1 MAHKQRLSRYMIF
14 IVTIACLGGLL
25 FGYHT
30 AIISGA
36 LIFLSP
42 IFNLSIAEQGVL
54 VSSILLGAL
63 VGAFMGGYLA
73 DRLGRKWTI
82 MLTAVLFILGSWI
95 TAESHSYFILLF
107 GRVVSGI
114 AVGVISV
121 TAPLYLAEIAPPNH
135 RGGIVSA
142 YQLAIT
148 FGILGAYFINYVY
161 AKKADWQEMFII
173 GSLPAAIQLLA
184 LFFIPESPGW
194 LFKNGKSH
202 LAIIVLERLRL
213 DRDWKGHIDEMKHS
227 ASSRNKRGAWRL
239 LFSSKLRTILFVGL
253 FISAFQQIT
262 GINTI
267 IYYAPRI
274 FQGAGYTSAISA
286 TFATLS
292 IGIINVL
299 ATLVSV
305 WLLDRI
311 GRRRL
316 LLIGI
321 AGMVMSL
328 FSLVITSFLRSSL
341 IDEMAVISLMCYVAF
356 FAIGLGPIT
365 WVLLSEIYPL
375 KVRGKAMA
383 LATFVNWFCNYF
395 VSLTFPNLLISIGI
409 GGAFLLYGLISVI
422 AFWFV
427 FRYVPETKGK
437 SLEEIEQLL
446 QK

>member
-1 MAHKQRLSRYMIF
+1 
-14 IVTIACLGGLL
+14 
-25 FGYHT
+25 
-30 AIISGA
+30 
-36 LIFLSP
+36 
-42 IFNLSIAEQGVL
+42 
-54 VSSILLGAL
+54 LGAL
-63 VGAFMGGYLA
+63 VGALMGGYLA

-114 AVGVISV
+114 AVGIISV

-135 RGGIVSA
+135 RGRIVSA

-148 FGILGAYFINYVY
+148 LGILGAYFINYIY

-184 LFFIPESPGW
+184 LFFTPESPAW
-194 LFKNGKSH
+194 LFKNGKSR

-213 DRDWKGHIDEMKHS
+213 DRDWEGHVDEMKHS
-227 ASSRNKRGAWRL
+227 ASSKDKRAWRL

-262 GINTI
+262 GINTV

-292 IGIINVL
+292 IGMVNVL

-316 LLIGI
+316 LFIGFSVDFSI
-321 AGMVMSL
+321 ILSL
-328 FSLVITSFLRSSL
+328 
-341 IDEMAVISLMCYVAF
+341 
-356 FAIGLGPIT
+356 
-365 WVLLSEIYPL
+365 
-375 KVRGKAMA
+375 
-383 LATFVNWFCNYF
+383 
-395 VSLTFPNLLISIGI
+395 
-409 GGAFLLYGLISVI
+409 
-422 AFWFV
+422 
-427 FRYVPETKGK
+427 
-437 SLEEIEQLL
+437 
-446 QK
+446 

>member
-14 IVTIACLGGLL
+14 VVTIACLGGLL

-36 LIFLSP
+36 LIFISP

-54 VSSILLGAL
+54 VSIILLGAL
-63 VGAFMGGYLA
+63 VGALMGGYLA

-114 AVGVISV
+114 AVGIISV

-148 FGILGAYFINYVY
+148 LGILGAYFINYIY

-184 LFFIPESPGW
+184 LFFTPESPGW
-194 LFKNGKSH
+194 LFKNGKSR

-213 DRDWKGHIDEMKHS
+213 DRDWESHVDEMKHS
-227 ASSRNKRGAWRL
+227 ASSKDKRAWRL

-262 GINTI
+262 GINTV

-286 TFATLS
+286 TFVTLS
-292 IGIINVL
+292 IGMVNVL

-316 LLIGI
+316 LLIGV
-321 AGMVMSL
+321 AGMVISL
-328 FSLVITSFLRSSL
+328 FSLAITSFLRSSL

-375 KVRGKAMA
+375 KVRGKAMT
-383 LATFVNWFCNYF
+383 LATFINWLCNYF
-395 VSLTFPNLLISIGI
+395 VSLTFPNLLVSIGI
-409 GGAFLLYGLISVI
+409 GGSFFLYGVISVI

-427 FRYVPETKGK
+427 LRYVPETKGK
-437 SLEEIEQLL
+437 SLEEIEQIL

>member
-14 IVTIACLGGLL
+14 VVTIACLSGLL

-42 IFNLSIAEQGVL
+42 IFHLSIAEQGVL
-54 VSSILLGAL
+54 VSIILLGAL
-63 VGAFMGGYLA
+63 IGALMGGYLA

-95 TAESHSYFILLF
+95 TAESYSYFMLLF
-107 GRVVSGI
+107 GRVVSGM

-121 TAPLYLAEIAPPNH
+121 TAPLYLAEIAPPSH
-135 RGGIVSA
+135 RGAIVSA
-142 YQLAIT
+142 YQLFIT
-148 FGILGAYFINYVY
+148 LGILGAYVINYIY

-184 LFFIPESPGW
+184 LFCTPESPAW
-194 LFKNGKSH
+194 LFKNGKSR

-213 DRDWKGHIDEMKHS
+213 DQDWKSHIGEMKHS
-227 ASSRNKRGAWRL
+227 ASSRNKRAWRF
-239 LFSSKLRTILFVGL
+239 LFSSKLHTILFIGL

-262 GINTI
+262 GINTV

-292 IGIINVL
+292 IGVINVL

-321 AGMVMSL
+321 AGMVVSL
-328 FSLVITSFLRSSL
+328 CSLAITSFLRSSL
-341 IDEMAVISLMCYVAF
+341 IDEMAVISLMTYVAF

-375 KVRGKAMA
+375 KVRGKAMT
-383 LATFVNWFCNYF
+383 LATFVNWLCNYF
-395 VSLTFPNLLISIGI
+395 VSLTFPNLLVSIGI
-409 GGAFLLYGLISVI
+409 GGSFLLYGIISLI

-427 FRYVPETKGK
+427 LRYVPETKGK
-437 SLEEIEQLL
+437 SLEEIEQIL

>member
-1 MAHKQRLSRYMIF
+1 MVHKQHLSKYMIF
-14 IVTIACLGGLL
+14 VVTIACLGGLL

-42 IFNLSIAEQGVL
+42 IFHLSIAEQGVL
-54 VSSILLGAL
+54 VSIILLAAL
-63 VGAFMGGYLA
+63 VGALMGGYLA

-95 TAESHSYFILLF
+95 TAEAHSYFMLLF
-107 GRVVSGI
+107 GRLVSGI

-121 TAPLYLAEIAPPNH
+121 AAPLYLAEIAPPKS
-135 RGGIVSA
+135 RGAIVSA
-142 YQLAIT
+142 YQLFIT
-148 FGILGAYFINYVY
+148 LGILGAYVINYIY

-194 LFKNGKSH
+194 LFKNGKSR
-202 LAIIVLERLRL
+202 LAIIALERLRL
-213 DRDWKGHIDEMKHS
+213 DQDWKNHIDEMKHS
-227 ASSRNKRGAWRL
+227 ASSRNTRVWRL
-239 LFSSKLRTILFVGL
+239 LFFSKLRTILFIGL

-262 GINTI
+262 GINTV

-292 IGIINVL
+292 IGVINVL

-321 AGMVMSL
+321 AGMVVSL
-328 FSLVITSFLRSSL
+328 CSLAITSFLRSSL
-341 IDEMAVISLMCYVAF
+341 IDEMAVISLITYVAF

-375 KVRGKAMA
+375 KVRGKAMT
-383 LATFVNWFCNYF
+383 LATFVNWLCNYF
-395 VSLTFPNLLISIGI
+395 VSLTFPNLLVSIGI
-409 GGAFLLYGLISVI
+409 GGSFLLYGIISMI

-427 FRYVPETKGK
+427 LRYVPETKGK
-437 SLEEIEQLL
+437 SLEEIEQIL

>member
-1 MAHKQRLSRYMIF
+1 MAHKEHLSRYMIF
-14 IVTIACLGGLL
+14 VVTIACLGGLL

-54 VSSILLGAL
+54 VSIILLGAL
-63 VGAFMGGYLA
+63 AGALMGGYLA

-95 TAESHSYFILLF
+95 TAESHSYFVLLL
-107 GRVVSGI
+107 GRIISGI
-114 AVGVISV
+114 AVGIISV
-121 TAPLYLAEIAPPNH
+121 TAPLYLAEISPPTR

-148 FGILGAYFINYVY
+148 LGILGAYLINYIY
-161 AKKADWQEMFII
+161 AEKAEWQQMFII
-173 GSLPAAIQLLA
+173 GILPAAIQLLA
-184 LFFIPESPGW
+184 LFFTPESPAW
-194 LFKNGKSH
+194 LFKNGRSRR
-202 LAIIVLERLRL
+202 AIIVLERLRI
-213 DRDWKGHIDEMKHS
+213 DRHWEGHIDEMKKA
-227 ASSRNKRGAWRL
+227 ASSKGKRAWKL
-239 LFSSKLRTILFVGL
+239 LFSSKLRTLLLIGV

-262 GINTI
+262 GINTV

-292 IGIINVL
+292 IGIVNVL

-305 WLLDRI
+305 WLLDRV

-321 AGMVMSL
+321 AGMVVSL
-328 FSLVITSFLRSSL
+328 ASLAITSFLHSSL
-341 IDEMAVISLMCYVAF
+341 IDEVAVIGLMSYVTF

-375 KVRGKAMA
+375 KVRGKAMT
-383 LATFVNWFCNYF
+383 LATFINWLCNYF
-395 VSLTFPNLLISIGI
+395 VSLTFPNLLVSIGI
-409 GGAFLLYGLISVI
+409 GGSFCLYGVISI
-422 AFWFV
+422 LAFWFV
-427 FRYVPETKGK
+427 LKYVPETKGK
-437 SLEEIEQLL
+437 SLEEIEILL

>member
-1 MAHKQRLSRYMIF
+1 MAREQHLSKYMIF
-14 IVTIACLGGLL
+14 VVTIACLGGLL

-42 IFNLSIAEQGVL
+42 IFHLSIAEQGVL
-54 VSSILLGAL
+54 ISIILLGAL
-63 VGAFMGGYLA
+63 LGSLMGGYLA
-73 DRLGRKWTI
+73 DRLGRKWSI
-82 MLTAVLFILGSWI
+82 MLTALLFILGSWI
-95 TAESHSYFILLF
+95 TAESHSYFVLLF
-107 GRVVSGI
+107 GRIVSGV

-121 TAPLYLAEIAPPNH
+121 TAPLYLAEISPPTR
-135 RGGIVSA
+135 RGAIVSA

-148 FGILGAYFINYVY
+148 LGILGAYLINYSY
-161 AKKADWQEMFII
+161 AKKAEWQQMFII
-173 GSLPAAIQLLA
+173 GSLPASIQLLA
-184 LFFIPESPGW
+184 LFFTPESPAW
-194 LFKNGKSH
+194 LFKNGKSRR
-202 LAIIVLERLRL
+202 AIAVLKRLRL
-213 DRDWKGHIDEMKHS
+213 DWDWESHVDEMKHA
-227 ASSRNKRGAWRL
+227 ASLRSKKAWRL
-239 LFSSKLRTILFVGL
+239 LFSSKLRTILLIGL
-253 FISAFQQIT
+253 LISTFQQIT
-262 GINTI
+262 GINTV

-305 WLLDRI
+305 WLLDRV

-321 AGMVMSL
+321 AGMVVSL
-328 FSLVITSFLRSSL
+328 ASLVITVFLRSLL
-341 IDEMAVISLMCYVAF
+341 INGVAVIALMSYVVF

-365 WVLLSEIYPL
+365 WVLLSEIFPL
-375 KVRGKAMA
+375 KIRGKAMT
-383 LATFVNWFCNYF
+383 LATSVNWLCNYF
-395 VSLTFPNLLISIGI
+395 VSLTFPNLLVSIGI
-409 GGAFLLYGLISVI
+409 GGSFCLYGIISII

-427 FRYVPETKGK
+427 LRYVPETKGK
-437 SLEEIEQLL
+437 SLEQIESLL

>member
-1 MAHKQRLSRYMIF
+1 MARKEHLSRYIIF
-14 IVTIACLGGLL
+14 VITIACLGGLL
-25 FGYHT
+25 FGYQT

-42 IFNLSIAEQGVL
+42 IFDLSIAEQGVL
-54 VSSILLGAL
+54 VSIILLGSL
-63 VGAFMGGYLA
+63 VGALMGGFLA

-95 TAESHSYFILLF
+95 TAESHSYFVLLF

-114 AVGVISV
+114 AVGIISV
-121 TAPLYLAEIAPPNH
+121 TAPLYLAEISPPTR

-148 FGILGAYFINYVY
+148 LGILGAYWINYIY
-161 AKKADWQEMFII
+161 AQKAQWQQMFII

-184 LFFIPESPGW
+184 LFFTPESPAW
-194 LFKNGKSH
+194 LFKNGRSCH
-202 LAIIVLERLRL
+202 AITVLERLRV
-213 DRDWKGHIDEMKHS
+213 DRNWETHIDEMKKS
-227 ASSRNKRGAWRL
+227 ASSKGKKAWKL
-239 LFSSKLRTILFVGL
+239 LFSPKLRTLLLIGI
-253 FISAFQQIT
+253 FISVFQQIT
-262 GINTI
+262 GINTV

-292 IGIINVL
+292 IGIVNVF

-305 WLLDRI
+305 WLLDRA
-311 GRRRL
+311 GRRKL

-321 AGMVMSL
+321 AGMVISL

-341 IDEMAVISLMCYVAF
+341 IDEIAVIGLVSYVAF

-375 KVRGKAMA
+375 KVRGKAMTF
-383 LATFVNWFCNYF
+383 ATFVNWLCNYF
-395 VSLTFPNLLISIGI
+395 VSLTFPNLLVSIGI
-409 GGAFLLYGLISVI
+409 GGSFCLYGVISVL

-427 FRYVPETKGK
+427 LKYVPETKGK
-437 SLEEIEQLL
+437 SLEEIEASL

>member
-1 MAHKQRLSRYMIF
+1 MAHKQYLSRYMVF
-14 IVTIACLGGLL
+14 VVTIACLGGLL

-30 AIISGA
+30 AIIAGA

-42 IFNLSIAEQGVL
+42 IFDLSIAAQGVL
-54 VSSILLGAL
+54 VSIILLGAL
-63 VGAFMGGYLA
+63 VGALMGGYLA

-95 TAESHSYFILLF
+95 TAESYSYFMLLF
-107 GRVVSGI
+107 SRVVSGV
-114 AVGVISV
+114 AVGIISV
-121 TAPLYLAEIAPPNH
+121 TAPLYLAEISPPTR

-148 FGILGAYFINYVY
+148 LGILGAYLINYTY
-161 AKKADWQEMFII
+161 SQKAEWQKMFIV
-173 GSLPAAIQLLA
+173 GSFPATIQLLA
-184 LFFIPESPGW
+184 LFFTPESPAW
-194 LFKNGKSH
+194 LFKKGRSPH
-202 LAIIVLERLRL
+202 AITVLKRLRV
-213 DRDWKGHIDEMKHS
+213 DRDWESHIDEMKQA
-227 ASSRNKRGAWRL
+227 ASSKSKRAWKA
-239 LFSSKLRTILFVGL
+239 LFSSKLRTILLIGI

-262 GINTI
+262 GINTV

-292 IGIINVL
+292 IGVVNVL

-305 WLLDRI
+305 WILDRV

-321 AGMVMSL
+321 AGMVVSL
-328 FSLVITSFLRSSL
+328 ASLAISSFLHVSL
-341 IDEMAVISLMCYVAF
+341 IDEVALIALVSYVAF

-375 KVRGKAMA
+375 KVRGKAMT
-383 LATFVNWFCNYF
+383 LATFVNWLCNYF
-395 VSLTFPNLLISIGI
+395 VSLTFPNLLVSIGI
-409 GGAFLLYGLISVI
+409 GGSFFLYGIISLL

-427 FRYVPETKGK
+427 LKYVPETKGK
-437 SLEEIEQLL
+437 SLEEIEVLL

>member
-14 IVTIACLGGLL
+14 VVTIACLGGLL

-42 IFNLSIAEQGVL
+42 IFHLSVAEQGVL
-54 VSSILLGAL
+54 VSIILLGAL
-63 VGAFMGGYLA
+63 AGALMGGYLA

-95 TAESHSYFILLF
+95 TAESHFYFMLLF

-121 TAPLYLAEIAPPNH
+121 TAPLYLAEIAPPNR
-135 RGGIVSA
+135 RGAIVSA
-142 YQLAIT
+142 YQLFIT
-148 FGILGAYFINYVY
+148 LGILGAYVINYIY

-184 LFFIPESPGW
+184 LFFTPESPGW
-194 LFKNGKSH
+194 LFKNGKSR

-213 DRDWKGHIDEMKHS
+213 DRDWKSHIDEMKHS
-227 ASSRNKRGAWRL
+227 ASSRNKRAWKL
-239 LFSSKLRTILFVGL
+239 LFSSKLRNILFIGL

-292 IGIINVL
+292 IGVINVL

-321 AGMVMSL
+321 AGMVVSL
-328 FSLVITSFLRSSL
+328 CSLAVTSFLRSSL
-341 IDEMAVISLMCYVAF
+341 IDEMAVISLMTYVAF

-375 KVRGKAMA
+375 KVRGKAMT
-383 LATFVNWFCNYF
+383 LATFVNWLCNYF
-395 VSLTFPNLLISIGI
+395 VSLTFPNLLVSIGI
-409 GGAFLLYGLISVI
+409 GGSFLLYGIISII

-427 FRYVPETKGK
+427 LRYVPETKGK
-437 SLEEIEQLL
+437 SLEEIEQIL